1 MTRTITA
8 FFDTTAEAER
18 VAQDLSINVGG
29 VRGEVY
35 DATRSGE
42 LSRLSIPGED
52 MATFD
57 EGIRRGG
64 AVLHAQVPDH
74 QFDAAA
80 DVLERGGAVDIDE
93 REAAWR
99 KEGWTGGTT
108 AGSTAGL
115 AQPETSWQEFG
126 TSGMA
131 RTGGGEERIP
141 IVEERLNVT
150 KRETAHGRVRIR
162 SYVVETPVQEQV
174 TLREEHVS
182 IERRPVAPPVAAG
195 DDAFR
200 ERTIEATESSEEA
213 VVSKEARVTE
223 EVVVRK
229 QSEERTETVSD
240 TVRRTEVEVEDERGR
255 TGAPE
260 GRDGG

>member
-8 FFDTTAEAER
+8 FFDTLAEAER
-18 VAQDLSINVGG
+18 AAQDLSINVGG

-35 DATRSGE
+35 DAKRSGE
-42 LSRLSIPGED
+42 LPGLSIPGED
-52 MATFD
+52 RATFD

-64 AVLHAQVPDH
+64 AILHAQVPDH
-74 QFDAAA
+74 RFDAAA
-80 DVLERGGAVDIDE
+80 DVLERDGAVDIDE

-99 KEGWTGGTT
+99 REGWTGGTA
-108 AGSTAGL
+108 AGGTAGL
-115 AQPETSWQEFG
+115 AQPDTSQQDFG
-126 TSGMA
+126 TSGA
-131 RTGGGEERIP
+131 AQTGGEERIP
-141 IVEERLNVT
+141 IVEERLSVG
-150 KRETAHGRVRIR
+150 KRTTAHGRVRVR
-162 SYVVETPVQEQV
+162 SYVVETPVQERV
-174 TLREEHVS
+174 ALREEHVS

-200 ERTIEATESSEEA
+200 ERTIEATESGEEA
-213 VVSKEARVTE
+213 VVGKEARVTE

-229 QSEERTETVSD
+229 TADERTETVSD

-260 GRDGG
+260 RRDRG